1 MILLYNWLSKYTTYI
16 MEACPTIW
24 QRIMYSGILSSVFIR
39 KALFHSCWYD
49 HLWGEEDVIFQNGFA
64 NFLRVFSSLACVQQG
79 KLYTQHVCLTRVFS
93 QIKSIAHTH
102 LVCMCVCMGMC
113 LSFNISNFLYKLL
126 LWFGRRVIHKF
137 NVLLK
142 VPSSTIIWW

>member
-1 MILLYNWLSKYTTYI
+1 MILLYNWLWKYTTYI

-64 NFLRVFSSLACVQQG
+64 NFLRVFFFLACVQQG
-79 KLYTQHVCLTRVFS
+79 EWYTQHVCRNGYFLKLNRSHILVEVYVLTIQYLKFHPAQDS
-93 QIKSIAHTH
+93 LT
-102 LVCMCVCMGMC
+102 LC
-113 LSFNISNFLYKLL
+113 
-126 LWFGRRVIHKF
+126 GRRRVPHKSYMI
-137 NVLLK
+137 LK
-142 VPSSTIIWW
+142 LTSSINIWW

>member
-1 MILLYNWLSKYTTYI
+1 MTFWMPKLYKTSFVWAIFDFVEFDDNILIWYDDSWSQWILHYNWLSKYTTYI

-64 NFLRVFSSLACVQQG
+64 NFLRVFFFLACVQQG
-79 KLYTQHVCLTRVFS
+79 KWYTQHVCRNGYFLKLNRS
-93 QIKSIAHTH
+93 HI
-102 LVCMCVCMGMC
+102 LV
-113 LSFNISNFLYKLL
+113 
-126 LWFGRRVIHKF
+126 
-137 NVLLK
+137 
-142 VPSSTIIWW
+142 

>member
-1 MILLYNWLSKYTTYI
+1 MTCWMPKFYNTRFVWVICSTYDIFWYNMMILISMILLYNWLSKYTTYI

-64 NFLRVFSSLACVQQG
+64 NFLRVFFFLACVQQG
-79 KLYTQHVCLTRVFS
+79 EWYTQHVCRNGYFLKLNRS
-93 QIKSIAHTH
+93 HI
-102 LVCMCVCMGMC
+102 LV
-113 LSFNISNFLYKLL
+113 
-126 LWFGRRVIHKF
+126 
-137 NVLLK
+137 
-142 VPSSTIIWW
+142 